1 MKKNEQIINLI
12 SILKRLHKQQTIAD
26 KKVPLTSSTSM
37 KKSSERKKDKTL

>member
-26 KKVPLTSSTSM
+26 KKVHLPSLPSM
-37 KKSSERKKDKTL
+37 KQSSERKKDKTL